1 MPLASI
7 GRRHLLLGAIAGIGG
22 GMRIS
27 RVAADPAAV
36 APIQRLCDGLLNAMK
51 AGSATPFQ
59 QRFATLEP
67 VIDSVFDLSAIL
79 QISVGPAWSAIPPD
93 QQAALLTAFRRYTI
107 ASYVNNFD
115 NDAGQHFN
123 VLPETKTLANGEQVV
138 QTRIVPSSGKSHE
151 LDYVMRQDGGVWRAV
166 DVLAD
171 GSISRVAVQR
181 SDFRRLLASGGG
193 PALVA
198 SLQRKTAD
206 LSGGALP
213 GG

>member
-1 MPLASI
+1 MRI
-7 GRRHLLLGAIAGIGG
+7 GRA
-22 GMRIS
+22 
-27 RVAADPAAV
+27 AADAAAA
-36 APIQRLCDGLLNAMK
+36 APIQRLCDGLLDVMK
-51 AGSATPFQ
+51 AGGTTPFQ

-67 VIDSVFDLSAIL
+67 VIDSVFNLPAIL
-79 QISVGPAWSAIPPD
+79 QVSIGPAWSAIPPD
-93 QQAALLTAFRRYTI
+93 QQAALLAAFRRYTI
-107 ASYVNNFD
+107 ASYVSNFD
-115 NDAGQHFN
+115 KYTGQHFN
-123 VLPETKTLANGEQVV
+123 VLPETKSLANGEQVV
-138 QTRIVPSSGKSHE
+138 QTRIVSSSGESHQ
-151 LDYVMRQDGGVWRAV
+151 LDYVMRQDGGAWRAV

-181 SDFRRLLASGGG
+181 SDFRRLLATGGG